1 MAVFENIFLSESYTL
16 FDFACCSKNR
26 FRIQPASVFCVCIKL
41 PADQADAW
49 FVNWILL
56 VYSKQFRYYSIK
68 MAYVNGDSHS
78 NRKVSVIIGAQW
90 GDEGKGKIVDMLAK
104 NVDILCRCQ
113 VGLSIEKSV
122 II

>member
-1 MAVFENIFLSESYTL
+1 
-16 FDFACCSKNR
+16 
-26 FRIQPASVFCVCIKL
+26 
-41 PADQADAW
+41 
-49 FVNWILL
+49 
-56 VYSKQFRYYSIK
+56 